1 MTTDNHGEAPRTVAD
16 SSNDDVSNAGAAETI
31 PGADAADKVSDPQT
45 AEIAAG
51 AQKGVAGQLNEENFD
66 ALKAV
71 GGVRG
76 AIESVAPVLVFV
88 VVYVITM
95 ELRPTLIAAV
105 AVSAVLI
112 LARLIARQPVTYSV
126 SGFIGVGIGVLW
138 ALFTGRGEDF
148 FAVGIITGAVYGI
161 AILISILARYPVV
174 SMALTPVWQLPW
186 KWWKQAQPPLDRLA
200 RAARYLSW
208 LWFGLFALRVAVQV
222 PLWIAGKVAVLDTM
236 KLILGLPPFLL
247 VVWLT
252 WVILRPYKPIVDD
265 YVASIKRETDD
276 ENKSST
282 ENQK

>member
-1 MTTDNHGEAPRTVAD
+1 LNTEMGVAEQNTQAGGAGE
-16 SSNDDVSNAGAAETI
+16 N
-31 PGADAADKVSDPQT
+31 
-45 AEIAAG
+45 
-51 AQKGVAGQLNEENFD
+51 AQKGVAGQLNEETFD

-76 AIESVAPVLVFV
+76 AIESVAPALVFV

-105 AVSAVLI
+105 AVSVVLI

-148 FAVGIITGAVYGI
+148 FAVGIITGAVYGLG
-161 AILISILARYPVV
+161 ILISILVRFPVV

-186 KWWKQAQPPLDRLA
+186 KWWRHPQPPLARLA
-200 RAARYLSW
+200 RAARHLSW
-208 LWFGLFALRVAVQV
+208 LWFGLFALRVGVQV
-222 PLWIAGKVAVLDTM
+222 PLWIAGNVAVLGTM

-247 VVWLT
+247 VAWLT

-265 YVASIKRETDD
+265 YLASMPSD
-276 ENKSST
+276 EASELAQASEDTT
-282 ENQK
+282 EPVDSE